1 MKACGEGGI
10 GLVRK
15 ISLFITAITIFI
27 TLTIIFTMSPLFAFI
42 DLADAY
48 KSQDETRFF
57 NRIDENA
64 FLDAAIDDLLAKPA
78 QTTPG
83 MSGMQIAIGMNAIEL
98 AKSQLITNLSLQIH
112 EHFKKRTSI
121 ENSLLQPAL
130 ANQIDDSSEFR
141 PDKYTV
147 DGKHGLVLDPR
158 EIKQVMK
165 NYRRQI
171 GKTAEDFKNDTYRRM
186 IAFLERNPDYFIS
199 QVYHLPQTNRGAAL
213 LDLLAKHGLSPG
225 EFKGITRFGEGQTF
239 ENKEIAHVG
248 FKFLNKRTD
257 SEVVIEVELAKNTA
271 TKLWQIKR
279 IKNFNEIFA
288 DLEIDYNSEVHCLFA
303 SALKGLDEE
312 FVKER
317 TKQINHELYPVF
329 NLKPQASTH

>member
-1 MKACGEGGI
+1 
-10 GLVRK
+10 
-15 ISLFITAITIFI
+15 
-27 TLTIIFTMSPLFAFI
+27 MSPLFAFI

-57 NRIDENA
+57 NRIDETA

-98 AKSQLITNLSLQIH
+98 AKSQIISNLSQNIH
-112 EHFKKRTSI
+112 EHFKRRTSLQ
-121 ENSLLQPAL
+121 NLLLQPAF
-130 ANQIDDSSEFR
+130 AEQADDYSGLR
-141 PDKYTV
+141 PDNTNIV
-147 DGKHGLVLDPR
+147 DGKHGLILDPR
-158 EIKQVMK
+158 EIKPELKQLLK
-165 NYRRQI
+165 TYRRQI

-186 IAFLERNPDYFIS
+186 IAFLENNPDLFIS
-199 QVYHLPQTNRGAAL
+199 QVYHLPQTNRAAAL
-213 LDLLAKHGLSPG
+213 VNLLEKHGLSAK

-239 ENKEIAHVG
+239 ENKEVAHVG

-257 SEVVIEVELAKNTA
+257 SEVVVEVELVKNPS
-271 TKLWQIKR
+271 TKLWQITR

-288 DLEIDYNSEVHCLFA
+288 ELEIDYNSEVHSLFA

-317 TKQINHELYPVF
+317 TKQINHELHPF
-329 NLKPQASTH
+329 SK